1 MAVNS
6 FENHDYSIYEK
17 LKNEVL
23 LAVVES
29 ELDEEDVSELLNRLM
44 SWSV

>member
-6 FENHDYSIYEK
+6 FGPDGYTIYEA

-29 ELDEEDVSELLNRLM
+29 ELDEEDVSELRNRLM